1 MESLELFPLQANQ
14 TLDDAYFTND
24 EFSVVKVVIT
34 TRKDNGEYERT
45 EDFLQASG
53 NDVRWQ
59 QLLDTGMSV
68 DKLYKNSDINIERQK
83 NDYFAEMSSVAEA
96 YGMKLVDKDVV
107 AEKAESNEEVFSFFI
122 NKLLSTIT
130 NSNSD
135 SAQNE
140 KETLFLYK
148 IAIFES
154 ETVKNSDN
162 RKLKTELRRAKNILE
177 CVKVA
182 CEIALEVNNNL
193 K

>member
-24 EFSVVKVVIT
+24 EFSVVKVVII

-96 YGMKLVDKDVV
+96 YGMKLVDKDEV

-135 SAQNE
+135 TDQNE

>member
-1 MESLELFPLQANQ
+1 
-14 TLDDAYFTND
+14 
-24 EFSVVKVVIT
+24 
-34 TRKDNGEYERT
+34 
-45 EDFLQASG
+45 
-53 NDVRWQ
+53 
-59 QLLDTGMSV
+59 MSV

-96 YGMKLVDKDVV
+96 YGMKLVDKDEV

-135 SAQNE
+135 TDQNE